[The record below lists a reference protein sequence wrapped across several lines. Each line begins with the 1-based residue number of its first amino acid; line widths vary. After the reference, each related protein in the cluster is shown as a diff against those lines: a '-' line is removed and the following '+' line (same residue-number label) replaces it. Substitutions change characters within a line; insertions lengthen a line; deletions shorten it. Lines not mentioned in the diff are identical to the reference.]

1 VLDEPELL
9 EEEQQRR
16 LHTIEKHEAYI
27 HESENDDI
35 AVRVWLAGWLGVVAV
50 GSFSLLCPC

>member
-1 VLDEPELL
+1 MLDEPELL

-35 AVRVWLAGWLGVVAV
+35 GVRVWLAGWLGVVTV
-50 GSFSLLCPC
+50 G

>member
-1 VLDEPELL
+1 MLDEPELL

-27 HESENDDI
+27 HESEDDDI
-35 AVRVWLAGWLGVVAV
+35 GVRMYSAD
-50 GSFSLLCPC
+50 